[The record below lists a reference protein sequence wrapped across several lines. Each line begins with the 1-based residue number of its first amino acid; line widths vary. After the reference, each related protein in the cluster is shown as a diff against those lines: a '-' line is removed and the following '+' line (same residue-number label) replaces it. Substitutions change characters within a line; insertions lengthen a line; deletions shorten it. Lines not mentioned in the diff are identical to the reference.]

1 MRILVTDTWNVITK
15 IKNHMLS
22 VLAKIICIDE
32 KFVKIYFKVIFNG
45 LMKHFSL
52 IKILQKAIVK
62 IVIEHIS

>member
-1 MRILVTDTWNVITK
+1 
-15 IKNHMLS
+15 MLS
-22 VLAKIICIDE
+22 VGAKIICIDE